1 MISPVPTQIGRYRVE
16 SELGRGAAGLVYR
29 AYDPKICRVVAIKLL
44 RSDVLTG
51 DDREDYLKRFS
62 QEARTAGSCRHPN
75 IVVIHD
81 FAMHEE
87 QPFLVMEYVDGVGLD
102 RALRRDGRFTPDDAV
117 AVVVQ
122 VLDALDAAHS
132 LGIVHRDVKPANVLL
147 LPNGQVKVTDFGIAR
162 LSGSEVT
169 PDGAMLGTPAYM
181 SPEQCR
187 GESVD
192 LRSDLFSTGSVL
204 YELLSGANPFRGDSY
219 ASTMQHLLTDEPKD
233 IGELVPGLPGGLVTA
248 LRKALTKPREA
259 RFSSA
264 WAMADALRGVTRRS
278 SSAPHTVND
287 QTVIKSRLVL
297 PAATIDRLEHA
308 LIQHVGP
315 IAGILLRRTMTSVS
329 SEAELY
335 HRLASRI
342 DSVLDRDAFLREC
355 GC

>member
-1 MISPVPTQIGRYRVE
+1 MIAPAPTQIGRYRVE

-29 AYDPKICRVVAIKLL
+29 AYDPKISRVVAIKLL
-44 RSDVLTG
+44 RSDVLTS
-51 DDREDYLKRFS
+51 DDREQYLKRFS
-62 QEARTAGSCRHPN
+62 QEARAAGGCRHPN

-81 FAMHEE
+81 FATHEGA
-87 QPFLVMEYVDGVGLD
+87 PFLVMEFVDGIGLD
-102 RALRRDGRFTPDDAV
+102 RALRRDGRFAPDAAV
-117 AVVVQ
+117 AIMLQ

-132 LGIVHRDVKPANVLL
+132 LGIVHRDVKPANILL

-162 LSGSEVT
+162 LSGSDVT
-169 PDGAMLGTPAYM
+169 PDGTMLGTPAYM

-192 LRSDLFSTGSVL
+192 LRSDLFSAGSVL
-204 YELLSGANPFRGDSY
+204 YELLSGAKPFAGDSY
-219 ASTMQHLLTDEPKD
+219 ASTMQHLLAGEPED
-233 IGELVPGLPGGLVTA
+233 IGQLVPDLPDGLVTA
-248 LRKALTKPREA
+248 VRKSLAKQREA

-264 WAMADALRGVTRRS
+264 WAMADALRGVARRAS
-278 SSAPHTVND
+278 PAADTVIDHTV
-287 QTVIKSRLVL
+287 IRSRLVL

-308 LIQHVGP
+308 LTMHVGP
-315 IAGILLRRTMTSVS
+315 IARLLLRRTMASVS

-342 DSVLDRDAFLREC
+342 DSAPDRDAFLREC